1 MPPTQQIRVLMQLRL
16 LSPVSC
22 LLTLENP
29 CRQPPTP
36 GYPPG
41 LPAKTPLQGP
51 PYQQLATVQKGPP
64 RTPADRATCHSP
76 WGEGG
81 GGPNAE
87 R

>member
-41 LPAKTPLQGP
+41 YPPKRPCKGRLISSLPQSKRALPEPLP
-51 PYQQLATVQKGPP
+51 IEPLATAHGG
-64 RTPADRATCHSP
+64 R
-76 WGEGG
+76 GEGV
-81 GGPNAE
+81 
-87 R
+87 